1 MDLKKQM
8 AAVLARWDESGS
20 SLRSFAEREGH
31 SYAKLIYWRGK
42 LRGSATPRSRTKSKT
57 SEAAL
62 TLAPVRVLP
71 DAPSRETPP
80 FGVRLANGVAIE
92 VPTGFDEH
100 ELGRLARA
108 LSGC

>member
-1 MDLKKQM
+1 M
-8 AAVLARWDESGS
+8 AAVLALWDESGS
-20 SLRSFAEREGH
+20 SLRAFAEGGGH

-42 LRGSATPRSRTKSKT
+42 LRGNATPRSRTKPKT
-57 SEAAL
+57 SEGAL

-80 FGVRLANGVAIE
+80 FEVKLAIGVAIE

-100 ELGRLARA
+100 ELERLART